1 MKIKTLAMK
10 HIVLAVI
17 MMMGTFGFHTAVAQT
32 QVPCT
37 PEWGAEPD
45 KAQEAYSLYR
55 EFVKQGNYKDA
66 LPYFKT
72 VWALAPGARQTT
84 YIDGVNIY
92 KDMLGKTTDAK
103 LKQGYV
109 DTILMLYDD
118 RARCF
123 SAGYGR
129 KAYDMYSLT
138 PADVAGTLKAFDVAL
153 EKEGDNIEDF
163 LLFPYMITVEKSLIK
178 GELDTVTMVNR
189 YMKVVELV
197 ERNASSKNAA
207 KYDAALSQITERMG
221 PFLSCEVV
229 KPIVQK
235 QYDAA
240 PNDLAVIEKVFKQLY
255 GLRCA
260 SDPLFLEVA
269 EKLVVQKPSESIYRI
284 LYYNAYNDGKYS
296 EAMKYANKA
305 LELATDNADK
315 AKYYLEIAKIQQRQG
330 DFSGARSNALKS
342 ASLSPSGEPY
352 LLIGDLYRASGKLC
366 GPGTGFDSQVI
377 VWAAIDK
384 YEKAKQVDPSVT
396 TEANKKIAD
405 AKQYMP
411 AKGECFF
418 RDLKE
423 GQSFK
428 VECWIN
434 ETTTVRCLEE

>member
-1 MKIKTLAMK
+1 MKIKTIAMK
-10 HIVLAVI
+10 HIILAVI
-17 MMMGTFGFHTAVAQT
+17 VMMGALGFQPAVAQT
-32 QVPCT
+32 EVPCT

-55 EFVKQGNYKDA
+55 EFVKQTNYKDA

-92 KDMLGKTTDAK
+92 KDLLSKATDAK

-109 DTILMLYDD
+109 DTILMLYDG

-123 SAGYGR
+123 NAGYGR

-138 PADVAGTLKAFDVAL
+138 PSNVSGTLAAFDVAL
-153 EKEGDNIEDF
+153 EKEGDKIEDF
-163 LLFPYMITVEKSLIK
+163 LLFPYMITAEKSLLK
-178 GELDTVTMVNR
+178 GELDTAQLINR
-189 YMKVVELV
+189 YMQVVELV
-197 ERNASSKNAA
+197 ERNASGTKAA
-207 KYDAALSQITERMG
+207 KYDAALAQITERMAQ
-221 PFLSCEVV
+221 FLSCETI
-229 KPIVQK
+229 KPIMQK

-240 PNDLAVIEKVFKQLY
+240 PDDIVVIEKVFKNLY

-296 EAMKYANKA
+296 EAMKYATKA
-305 LELATDNADK
+305 LELAPDNESK
-315 AKYYLEIAKIQQRQG
+315 AKYHLEIAKIQQRQG
-330 DFSGARSNALKS
+330 DFSGARSSALKS
-342 ASLSPSGEPY
+342 AALSPSGEPY

-366 GPGTGFDSQVI
+366 GPGTGFESQVI
-377 VWAAIDK
+377 VWVAIDK

-396 TEANKKIAD
+396 SEANKKIAD

-411 AKGECFF
+411 TKGECFF

-423 GQSFK
+423 GQTFK
-428 VECWIN
+428 VDCWIN
-434 ETTTVRCLEE
+434 ETTTVRCLDE